1 MLKKFYTILFLLG
14 AALLLFAAFFSKQSE
29 SEQSNKELIKFSH
42 AKHSEL
48 VECADCH
55 KTVTESLN
63 LYDRL
68 LPNHESC
75 SDCHNVDD
83 AEECNTC
90 HYDDNFEQ
98 LIQKTPSLI
107 YNHKIHSVIGVK
119 CTDCHKGL
127 DKVDY
132 SFESPEVIPAM
143 EICSGCHNEVKLE
156 SNACESCHI
165 STFNLTPLTH
175 SNSDFMRGHKFLY
188 WEVDANC
195 MMCHDNNT
203 CQECHVATTSITEVN
218 SYDDFYPPYA
228 PTNTIDGA
236 KEQIIVK
243 VHNDLNYR
251 YYHSI
256 DAKSSSSN
264 CQTCHQVETFC
275 GNCHQAENRDFAMSG
290 IVPTSHLST
299 SFTTLG
305 VGSGGGDHA
314 TLAQRDIM
322 QCVSCHDIQGA
333 DPTCSSMC
341 HLDSDGIE
349 GTDPKTHESNY
360 MSNEQGDWHSTQA
373 SICYNCHTSQNPSSP
388 AGIGFCGYCHGA
400 SGDD

>member
-1 MLKKFYTILFLLG
+1 MLKKFYTIIFLLG
-14 AALLLFAAFFSKQSE
+14 AALLLFAAFFSQQSE
-29 SEQSNKELIKFSH
+29 SEQSNKDLIKFSH
-42 AKHSEL
+42 SKHSDL

-90 HYDDNFEQ
+90 HYDDNFEE
-98 LIQKTPSLI
+98 LIQKSPSLI
-107 YNHKIHSVIGVK
+107 YNHKIHSVIGMK

-165 STFNLTPLTH
+165 STFDLTPITH
-175 SNSDFMRGHKFLY
+175 RNNDFMRGHKFLY
-188 WEVDANC
+188 WEVDADC
-195 MMCHDNNT
+195 MMCHNNNT
-203 CQECHVATTSITEVN
+203 CQECHVSTTSITEVN

-305 VGSGGGDHA
+305 VGTGGGDHA

-322 QCVSCHDIQGA
+322 QCVSCHDVQGA

-341 HLDSDGIE
+341 HLDSDGIQ
-349 GTDPKTHESNY
+349 GTDPKTHVSNY

-373 SICYNCHTSQNPSSP
+373 SVCYNCHTSQNPSSP

-400 SGDD
+400 DGND